1 MAKEKIVEAKPIDE
15 KPVGRVVEKKPEAIK
30 RFTVSVTK
38 NGVTYERSPED
49 AAKLVRE
56 GWKYV

>member
-1 MAKEKIVEAKPIDE
+1 MAKEKIVETETIGE
-15 KPVGRVVEKKPEAIK
+15 KPVEKVVEKNPEAVK

>member
-1 MAKEKIVEAKPIDE
+1 MAKEKIVDTEPIGE
-15 KPVGRVVEKKPEAIK
+15 KPVEKVVEKKPEAVK
-30 RFTVSVTK
+30 RSTVSVTK

-49 AAKLVRE
+49 AERLVRE